1 MQSNKKCLLANQF
14 TIIKKTQKLQSK
26 KDSAVTDFFLLHLGL
41 SSLAA
46 DPMTAGV
53 PSFVV
58 QEEFDRYTG
67 YWWEPDTK
75 KSNHYRILYE
85 EVDESEVE
93 ILSIFSP
100 SDVKGVD
107 EYRYP
112 RAGLYDF

>member
-1 MQSNKKCLLANQF
+1 
-14 TIIKKTQKLQSK
+14 
-26 KDSAVTDFFLLHLGL
+26 
-41 SSLAA
+41 
-46 DPMTAGV
+46 MTAGV

-112 RAGLYDF
+112 RAGLYDFEGRNCFYNKTNIKHQNDKELFNTKNPG